1 MMYHYEKPESELLL
15 LSQESSFLASDG
27 KGEGGV
33 GTKNEG
39 IGNEKITFV
48 KSDDYEED

>member
-27 KGEGGV
+27 KGGV
-33 GTKNEG
+33 GAKNEG